1 MIFFPYRA
9 DHEIRYI
16 PLLTILISIVCI
28 VVYIQQ
34 EKNAKELDL
43 AIDGFCGVQQPQIY
57 RLALN
62 ALYGSSTTGECVDFI
77 LGMHTAERQDDYLSD
92 AIKESDPLAGFNRTD
107 SNQYLDKV
115 LRENYELFARAA
127 PEYLTY
133 ELSYHP
139 QSWNP
144 LTMLTAAF
152 AHASWDHVLFNLI
165 FFFAF
170 AATVEAI
177 LGYLFFPVAIT
188 TIAVLS
194 HVFYSVV
201 MLGVVDPPPTVGL
214 SGVVSGVMAMFVYF
228 LPHTKIRCFFWFIIF
243 IKRFNVSAWL
253 FVAFFIGWDIFYLF
267 NDEDSSNINFAAH
280 VGGAMVGYL
289 LGLIL
294 FRRQKREVNQI
305 DY

>member
-1 MIFFPYRA
+1 MLFFPYRA
-9 DHEIRYI
+9 DHEISYI

-34 EKNAKELDL
+34 EKNAKELEL

-62 ALYGSSTTGECVDFI
+62 ALYGSSTPGECVDFI
-77 LGMHTAERQDDYLSD
+77 LGMHTAENRDEFLSD
-92 AIKESDPLAGFNRTD
+92 VVKEADLLAGFNRAD
-107 SNQYLDKV
+107 SNHYIDKV
-115 LRENYELFARAA
+115 LRDNYDLFARAA
-127 PEYLTY
+127 PKYLTN

-139 QSWNP
+139 ESWNP
-144 LTMLTAAF
+144 VNMLTAAF
-152 AHASWDHVLFNLI
+152 AHASWDHVILNLI

-177 LGYLFFPVAIT
+177 LGYLYFPIAIVA
-188 TIAVLS
+188 IAVLS
-194 HVFYSVV
+194 HVFYSVA
-201 MLGVVDPPPTVGL
+201 MLGVVDPPPTVGI
-214 SGVVSGVMAMFVYF
+214 SGVVSGVMALFVYF
-228 LPHTKIRCFFWFIIF
+228 LPRTKIRCFFWFIVF
-243 IKRFNVSAWL
+243 FKRFSISAWF
-253 FVAFFIGWDIFYLF
+253 FVAFFVGWDIFYLF
-267 NDEDSSNINFAAH
+267 NDEGSSNINFAAH

-305 DY
+305 D